1 MPSAPLIL
9 KSGHLIF
16 AVCNVAFVR
25 GKVDSK
31 LQSSFTLFANPVLV
45 ICQWSDGKLSAT
57 SLIENLT
64 LWYF

>member
-1 MPSAPLIL
+1 
-9 KSGHLIF
+9 
-16 AVCNVAFVR
+16 VAFVR